1 MSPGLALLRALRVLR
16 GLTYTRT
23 DAQPTLSAQGLAHP
37 GPGRRQCGLW
47 SPRMRAWARNESYHY
62 GRIRRRMPLENLCP
76 HTHLIRSV
84 AASSRQVGS
93 TRLQSPCHPL
103 PPVLEAMGTVDKA
116 CPGPAGEVSPGTAS
130 EFGHHI
136 ATLSTSPLPG
146 PYLLGVIPKSCPI
159 PRVRIHHPGLHTL
172 WSLLSAW
179 KWMGQSII
187 VYKTLNVLLI
197 CYPPC

>member
-1 MSPGLALLRALRVLR
+1 
-16 GLTYTRT
+16 
-23 DAQPTLSAQGLAHP
+23 
-37 GPGRRQCGLW
+37 
-47 SPRMRAWARNESYHY
+47 MRAWARNESYHY
-62 GRIRRRMPLENLCP
+62 GRIRRRMPLENLCT
-76 HTHLIRSV
+76 HIHLIRSV

-103 PPVLEAMGTVDKA
+103 PPVLEAMGIADKA

-159 PRVRIHHPGLHTL
+159 PSTPQSENSSPSSPYPMESALCLEVDGAIDY
-172 WSLLSAW
+172 SLQNS
-179 KWMGQSII
+179 
-187 VYKTLNVLLI
+187 
-197 CYPPC
+197 